1 MFVMLVSVIVLVLLV
16 IRVML
21 VALVMEGVL
30 LYNAGNASRAE
41 AGRSSNKVGLVI
53 RVVYSAD
60 K

>member
-21 VALVMEGVL
+21 VVLVMEGVL

-41 AGRSSNKVGLVI
+41 AGRSSNKGGI
-53 RVVYSAD
+53 
-60 K
+60 